1 MSDVTKEQ
9 INEHR
14 KNLCLSVLTPENIA
28 LGNVTVQELDPKSSN
43 FGILYKITIGPNI
56 ESPFTGPSDDGQS
69 LIEVKVFILKLLFTS
84 DDPDLSEIL
93 IDHHENA
100 QVSSFKKDI
109 TDKAMA
115 LEEVNIQSN
124 LYLKTLEKNG
134 LPITLDIGCVFDI
147 DYKIAGAFL
156 QILQPNN
163 MNAIEIADVIERYRL
178 GLTAI
183 FMECAGYNATDIL
196 TPLINMPNNFN
207 IINGITLYFISAI
220 SEILIML
227 IENDKIID
235 IDKHA
240 GNVLILQKPGV
251 PRNVESVK
259 VELIDFGCFYD
270 CDTGGFSFSRKI
282 VPPVFKAEIDL
293 RLDAIDIIRQRI
305 KQPGTN
311 DYNYSLLT
319 SEYIINLLMNFLIIN
334 QQIYK
339 RIIGRST
346 SNVDW
351 ILQVLNPKINT
362 YNRKDVDYEI
372 AELITIFKFGK
383 RIINPTISRMP
394 IFDINNPAHNIPID
408 LQLQNHL
415 KTCVV
420 YIQKKIVQ
428 IMVPKPNPVFSKDS
442 VTDAISRGMYYL
454 GGESVITPEDLG
466 LNASSSASSSS
477 SSSSSSRNPGGG
489 NNKAKTRKIMKRR
502 IKKTRIRKTRI
513 RKNKNKKKH
522 K

>member
-1 MSDVTKEQ
+1 MSHVTKEI

-14 KNLCLSVLTPENIA
+14 KKLYLSILTPENIA

-56 ESPFTGPSDDGQS
+56 ESPFIGPSDDGQS
-69 LIEVKVFILKLLFTS
+69 LIEVKVYILKLLFTS
-84 DDPDLSEIL
+84 DDPDLFEIL
-93 IDHHENA
+93 FERHENA

-109 TDKAMA
+109 TDKVMA

-134 LPITLDIGCVFDI
+134 LPITLDIGGVFDI
-147 DYKIAGAFL
+147 DYTLARNFL

-163 MNAIEIADVIERYRL
+163 INAIEIAEVIERNEL

-183 FMECAGYNATDIL
+183 FMECAGYNVRHIL

-240 GNVLILQKPGV
+240 GNVLILQKPGI
-251 PRNVESVK
+251 PRNIESVK

-270 CDTGGFSFSRKI
+270 CNTGGFSFSKQI
-282 VPPVFKAEIDL
+282 IGPVLKAEIDNHL
-293 RLDAIDIIRQRI
+293 NTINIIRQRI

-311 DYNYSLLT
+311 EFNYSLLT
-319 SEYIINLLMNFLIIN
+319 SEYIIKLIINFLIIN
-334 QQIYK
+334 QTIYK
-339 RIIGRST
+339 KIIGRQI

-351 ILQVLNPKINT
+351 ILQVLHPKINT
-362 YNRKDVDYEI
+362 RDRKDVDYEI
-372 AELITIFKFGK
+372 AELQTIFSFGK

-394 IFDINNPAHNIPID
+394 ILDINNPAHNIPVD

-415 KTCVV
+415 KTCVA
-420 YIQKKIVQ
+420 YIQTKIFQ
-428 IMVPKPNPVFSKDS
+428 IMVPKPNPVFSKAS
-442 VTDAISRGMYYL
+442 VTDAINQGMYYI

-466 LNASSSASSSS
+466 LNTSSSSSASA
-477 SSSSSSRNPGGG
+477 SSSSSRNPGGG
-489 NNKAKTRKIMKRR
+489 NNKTKKRKLMK
-502 IKKTRIRKTRI
+502 IKIRIRKTRI
-513 RKNKNKKKH
+513 RKTQVS
-522 K
+522 